1 MISFLVRNNRTSVR
15 HYLTNMRQPDINRV
29 KKAREHLKAATTIL
43 SNIKWENQNSME
55 SYLISETKSQIQ
67 DADTTMM
74 DLLNIQENDREA

>member
-1 MISFLVRNNRTSVR
+1 
-15 HYLTNMRQPDINRV
+15 MRQPDINRV

-74 DLLNIQENDREA
+74 DLLNIQDNDREA